1 MRPPTETRVLG
12 RLLVTAGAATDAEV
26 AAALEEQLRT
36 RERLGEV
43 LVRRGLDPEQV
54 ARALAR
60 QLQLPYAPPPLAPE
74 AAALRL
80 VRPELARR
88 LRVLPLGL
96 SEHGLRIA
104 TAEPLDLN
112 GLDDLQ
118 FQSGRRVE
126 PVVAS
131 AAAIARA
138 LALAFGQQDVQAV
151 LDRLPARPP
160 PTADPATGTAEDGD
174 LRRAAEAPPIVAL
187 VELVLERAAAMGAS
201 DVHFEAGAPTRVRTR
216 IDGVLREVLRIPEH
230 AAPAVV
236 SRLKVMADMDIAVRR
251 KPQDGRAAIRVAG
264 RELSLRVSTLPSALG
279 EKVVLRL
286 LDPENAARPL
296 DQLGLHADERERF
309 LRLLSRPHGL
319 LLVTGPTGSGKT
331 TTLYGALAILD
342 REKRNIITLEDPVE
356 YRLPGIT
363 QVQVHPRAGLSFA
376 KALRAVLR
384 QDPDVVMVGELRDRA
399 TLEVALAAALTG
411 HLVLSTLH
419 TNDAAGAVARLL
431 DMGAAPYLVA
441 GALVGVL
448 AQRLA
453 RRLCPE
459 CRTARRFAAEEL
471 AALGLPPVELHA
483 FAPAGC
489 PRCGGHGYRGR
500 IGIYELLAADSR
512 LRELV
517 LRRAPADALRE
528 AARDAGTVTLGQDA
542 WRKLAAGTTSLD
554 EVRPFLALI
563 ADEAPM
569 CPACGAPVRRDFV
582 ACPACGSRL
591 RHKCAQCGLLLE
603 ERWKCCPACA
613 TPAG

>member
-1 MRPPTETRVLG
+1 MRPSADTRVLG
-12 RLLVTAGAATDAEV
+12 RLLVAAGAATEAQV
-26 AAALEEQLRT
+26 AAGLEEQLRT

-54 ARALAR
+54 ARALAC
-60 QLQLPYAPPPLAPE
+60 QLQLPYAPPPLTPE
-74 AAALRL
+74 AAAVRL
-80 VRPELARR
+80 IQPELARR

-96 SEHGLRIA
+96 SPRGLRVA

-126 PVVAS
+126 PEVAS
-131 AAAIARA
+131 AVAIERG
-138 LALAFGQQDVQAV
+138 LALAFGQREVDAV
-151 LDRLPARPP
+151 LTRLPGAPAA
-160 PTADPATGTAEDGD
+160 TASAPEDGE

-187 VELVLERAAAMGAS
+187 VELVLERAVALGAS
-201 DVHFEAGAPTRVRTR
+201 DVHFEAGAPARVRTR

-236 SRLKVMADMDIAVRR
+236 SRLKVMADLDISVRR
-251 KPQDGRAAIRVAG
+251 RPQDGRAAVRVGG
-264 RELSLRVSTLPSALG
+264 RDLSLRVSTLPSSLG
-279 EKVVLRL
+279 EKVVLRV
-286 LDPENAARPL
+286 LDPDNAARPL
-296 DQLGLHADERERF
+296 DQMGLFPDDRDRL

-331 TTLYGALAILD
+331 TTLYGALSILD
-342 REKRNIITLEDPVE
+342 RERRNIITLEDPVE

-363 QVQVHPRAGLSFA
+363 QVQVHARAGLSFA

-453 RRLCPE
+453 RRLCPD
-459 CRTARRFAAEEL
+459 CRSESAIPPGEL
-471 AALGLPPVELHA
+471 ALLGLGAARTRV
-483 FAPAGC
+483 FAPGGC

-500 IGIYELLAADSR
+500 LGIFELLTADAR
-512 LRELV
+512 VRELV
-517 LRRAPADALRE
+517 LRRAPSDALRE
-528 AARDAGTVTLGQDA
+528 AARDAGCTTLGQDA
-542 WRKLAAGTTSLD
+542 WRKVAAGATSLD
-554 EVRPFLALI
+554 EVRPLLALV
-563 ADEAPM
+563 ADEAPA
-569 CPACGAPVRRDFV
+569 CPGCSAPIRRDFM

-591 RHKCAQCGLLLE
+591 RRKCACGVLLE
-603 ERWKCCPACA
+603 ERWKCCPACG

>member
-1 MRPPTETRVLG
+1 MRPPTDTRVLG
-12 RLLVTAGAATDAEV
+12 RLLVTAGAATEAEV

-43 LVRRGLDPEQV
+43 LVRRGMDPEQV

-60 QLQLPYAPPPLAPE
+60 QLQLPYAPPPLAPDT
-74 AAALRL
+74 AALRL

-88 LRVLPLGL
+88 LRVLPLALTERGV
-96 SEHGLRIA
+96 RIA

-131 AAAIARA
+131 AVAIERA
-138 LALAFGQQDVQAV
+138 LGTAFGQREVQAV
-151 LDRLPARPP
+151 LDRLPGRPV
-160 PTADPATGTAEDGD
+160 PTSAGVPEDGE
-174 LRRAAEAPPIVAL
+174 LRQAAEAPPIVAL
-187 VELVLERAAAMGAS
+187 VELVLERAVAMGAS

-236 SRLKVMADMDIAVRR
+236 SRLKVMAEMDIAVRR
-251 KPQDGRAAIRVAG
+251 RPQDGRAAVRVGG
-264 RELSLRVSTLPSALG
+264 RELSLRVSTLPSSLG

-296 DQLGLHADERERF
+296 DELGLDSDVRDRF

-342 REKRNIITLEDPVE
+342 RERRNIVTLEDPVE

-459 CRTARRFAAEEL
+459 CRAERRFPAAEL
-471 AALGLPPVELHA
+471 AAVGLPAVDLHA
-483 FAPAGC
+483 FAAAGC

-517 LRRAPADALRE
+517 LRRAPVDALRE
-528 AARDAGTVTLGQDA
+528 AARDAGTATLGQDA
-542 WRKLAAGTTSLD
+542 WRKVTAGATSLD
-554 EVRPFLALI
+554 EVRPLLALI
-563 ADEAPM
+563 AEEAPI
-569 CPACGAPVRRDFV
+569 CPACGAPVRRDFL
-582 ACPACGSRL
+582 ACPACAARL
-591 RHKCAQCGLLLE
+591 RRKCARCGTLQE
-603 ERWKCCPACA
+603 DRWRCCPACGNA
-613 TPAG
+613 QSP